1 MTLGRETGSALFI
14 GNATLLIRYGG
25 FTILT
30 DPNFLPRGRRA
41 YLGYGL
47 TTKRRTEP
55 ALGVHRLPPI
65 DVIVLSHVHG
75 DHWDRVAR
83 RGLDPKT
90 PVVTTPQAARVL
102 ARQGFATSVG
112 LEPWESHR
120 LYGPGGTLTITAV
133 PARHGPWPA
142 HLLLPPVMGSVLTFT
157 DEGGEVTLRVLIS
170 GDTVLSRELA
180 EIPRRFPD
188 LDLGIVHLGGTRLLR
203 LLTVTMN
210 GRQGARW
217 VAVMRPR
224 RVLPVHFDD
233 YTVFRS
239 PLADFR
245 REVERTPYGGR
256 LVHLD
261 RGESLEL
268 TPRSFP
274 AAQPQPG

>member
-133 PARHGPWPA
+133 PARHAPWPA
-142 HLLLPPVMGSVLTFT
+142 HRLLPPVMGSVLTFT
-157 DEGGEVTLRVLIS
+157 DELGEVTLRLLIS
-170 GDTVLSRELA
+170 GDTLLDRELA

-203 LLTVTMN
+203 LLPASMT
-210 GRQGARW
+210 GREGARW
-217 VAVMRPR
+217 VTAMRPR

-245 REVERTPYGGR
+245 REIERTPYAGR
-256 LVHLD
+256 VVYLD
-261 RGESLEL
+261 RRESVEL
-268 TPRSFP
+268 TPRPS